1 MNFDD
6 LDYSVVDQVATILL
20 NRPDKKN
27 AMANQTIQNIVS
39 ALKHADADETVRVIV
54 ITGAGDAFCAGGDFQ
69 DMFQS
74 GAGRTDEQW
83 AQYIDEGPNE
93 FVRAARS
100 VSKPIVAAINGVA
113 VGGGVTMALG
123 CDIRIASEEARFALP
138 FSKIGITPE
147 FGSSYLLPR
156 IVGVG
161 NAMHMLMTADFVDA
175 KQALQIGLVSSVLP
189 HAEFNEGVKK
199 LTDTLRQNSATSLRD
214 TKKLIYASMST
225 DLDQMLELE
234 AQTIGVAFNSEDH
247 KKAVEYFLNR
257 K

>member
-20 NRPDKKN
+20 NRPEKKN
-27 AMANQTIQNIVS
+27 AMGNQTIQNIVK
-39 ALKHADADETVRVIV
+39 ALKHADADSAVRVIV

-69 DMFQS
+69 DMFQG
-74 GAGRTDEQW
+74 GAGRTDEEW

-93 FVRAARS
+93 FVRTARS
-100 VSKPIVAAINGVA
+100 ISKPIVAAINGVA

-147 FGSSYLLPR
+147 FGCSYLLPR

-161 NAMHMLMTADFVDA
+161 NAMHMLMTTDFIDA
-175 KQALQIGLVSSVLP
+175 NQALRMGLVSEVLS
-189 HAEFNEGVKK
+189 HAEFSEGVKK
-199 LTDTLRQNSATSLRD
+199 LTDTLKQNSASSLRD
-214 TKKLIYASMST
+214 TKKLIYASMTAS
-225 DLDQMLELE
+225 LDEMLEQE

-247 KKAVEYFLNR
+247 KKAVEYFLSR